1 MHQQRDILVQEN
13 RQTRAQLLILNR
25 GEVTELA
32 GCLRELLLKVFKHL
46 EVQDERGTL
55 IACLSRSVNSAK
67 LHSRF
72 VHKLAQVYQVGLANV
87 VGQDIRNT
95 FVKPLSLLGFG
106 EIFLHLES
114 YLYQQFGEQ

>member
-87 VGQDIRNT
+87 VGQDFRNT

-106 EIFLHLES
+106 EIFLHLET